1 MSSGKDMNAGEST
14 KSETR
19 QASNGGIVTK
29 LREYPLRAQIPAQYG
44 HAFVRH
50 NVLLLSKSKGI
61 HMTVVHSTVPSLHAL
76 TEDAK
81 TRVLLRLIEARHGT
95 NFNSALVVGC
105 GSGYEAFAI
114 REYFNCS
121 VVGIDITSDFFRT
134 PPQDRT
140 ELKVMNAAE
149 LQFPNAEFDLL
160 YSFHAI
166 EHIRELATA
175 LHEMRRVL
183 KLHGCFCLGTPNKQR
198 LIGYIGSPT
207 SLRNKILWNLQDYNR
222 RIRHEWDNNYGAHA
236 GFTRSELLDMCAET
250 FGTAIDATS
259 EYYRLLYEAHYA
271 ALDKAVNFGLADR
284 LFPAVYA
291 TGVCHE
297 IERCST
303 GLAPGR

>member
-1 MSSGKDMNAGEST
+1 M
-14 KSETR
+14 
-19 QASNGGIVTK
+19 
-29 LREYPLRAQIPAQYG
+29 P
-44 HAFVRH
+44 
-50 NVLLLSKSKGI
+50 LLSNSKGI
-61 HMTVVHSTVPSLHAL
+61 YMTVLYDTAPGLYAL

-81 TRVLLRLIEARHGT
+81 TRVLLRLIEARHGSE
-95 NFNSALVVGC
+95 FNSALVVGC

-121 VVGIDITSDFFRT
+121 VVGVDITGDFFRT

-149 LQFPNAEFDLL
+149 LQFPNAKFDLL

-166 EHIRELATA
+166 EHIRELTTA

-183 KLHGCFCLGTPNKQR
+183 KPHGCFCLGTPNKQR

-207 SLRNKILWNLQDYNR
+207 SLKNKILWNFQDYKK

-250 FGTAIDATS
+250 FGTAIDATG
-259 EYYRLLYEAHYA
+259 EYYRLLYESHYA
-271 ALDKAVNFGLADR
+271 LLDKAVNFGLADR
-284 LFPAVYA
+284 LYPAVYA

-297 IERCST
+297 TQRSPA
-303 GLAPGR
+303 GPAGGRQNWLHS